1 MKIIG
6 TLNTTSQTL
15 LTGELLNLG
24 NVYRRYDSKGS
35 CGLRTYDF
43 NANGITLQH
52 SGIYKVTA
60 NITFT
65 APVAGNVIFQLT
77 NNGTPITGATATE
90 TVTTATTEVNTTT
103 IDFFVLVDRD
113 LILNTITT
121 IAESIGVINAGVS
134 STVTNLVVNAVK
146 VA

>member
-1 MKIIG
+1 MRIIG
-6 TLNTTSQTL
+6 TLNTTSQAL

-35 CGLRTYDF
+35 CGLRAYEF
-43 NANGITLQH
+43 NSNGVVLQH

-65 APVAGNVIFQLT
+65 APVAGDVIFQLT
-77 NNGTPITGATATE
+77 KNGTPITGATSTE

-103 IDFFVLVDRD
+103 IDFFVLVDKD

-121 IAESIGVINAGVS
+121 IAESIGVVNAGVA
-134 STVTNLVVNAVK
+134 STVTNLVVNFVK

>member
-1 MKIIG
+1 MKLIG
-6 TLNTTSQTL
+6 TLNSTSQAV

-24 NVYRRYDSKGS
+24 SVYRRYDSKGS
-35 CGLRTYDF
+35 CGLRAYDF

-60 NITFT
+60 VITFT

-77 NNGTPITGATATE
+77 NNGTPITGATSTE

-103 IDFFVLVDRD
+103 IDFFVLVDKD

-121 IAESIGVINAGVS
+121 VAESIGVINAGVA
-134 STVTNLVVNAVK
+134 STVTNLVVNVVK